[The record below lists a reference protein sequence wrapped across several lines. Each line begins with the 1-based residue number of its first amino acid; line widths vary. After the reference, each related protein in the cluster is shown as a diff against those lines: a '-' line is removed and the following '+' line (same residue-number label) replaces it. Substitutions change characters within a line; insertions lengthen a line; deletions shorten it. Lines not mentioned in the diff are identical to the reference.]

1 MRQLYRLM
9 IAASLALGALLPD
22 AAEAQYWNKPGYGYA
37 PPPPVY
43 YVPPRPAFLPP
54 PFYFAPPPPRYYAP
68 PAYYAPRPYYGR
80 PHPGHRRHW

>member
-1 MRQLYRLM
+1 MRHFYRLM
-9 IAASLALGALLPD
+9 IAASLALGALLPG

-54 PFYFAPPPPRYYAP
+54 PIYFAPPPPRYYAP
-68 PAYYAPRPYYGR
+68 PVYYAPRPYHGR
-80 PHPGHRRHW
+80 PYRGHRRHW